1 MLDPAFLANA
11 TASFDAT
18 PATGPYTLAMSNS
31 ALFLSLSQIAPA
43 STLQSILGSIQ
54 SQLATAPTH
63 LPASYHGSPELT
75 AGYLRQLSALASFY
89 AQPKAP
95 SVEIPFAT
103 GTSLRLIMLH
113 PLSRGTVRLNAT
125 HPLEQPVVDYRT
137 GSNPFD
143 FQLHLA
149 HLKGMRAMWNTPT
162 MKGLGAVEVTPGV
175 GVQSVSGFFFSFHF
189 FLFYLPF
196 CVL

>member
-1 MLDPAFLANA
+1 
-11 TASFDAT
+11 
-18 PATGPYTLAMSNS
+18 
-31 ALFLSLSQIAPA
+31 
-43 STLQSILGSIQ
+43 
-54 SQLATAPTH
+54 
-63 LPASYHGSPELT
+63 
-75 AGYLRQLSALASFY
+75 
-89 AQPKAP
+89 
-95 SVEIPFAT
+95 
-103 GTSLRLIMLH
+103 MLH

>member
-1 MLDPAFLANA
+1 MLDPAFVANA
-11 TASFDAT
+11 TASFNAT
-18 PATGPYTLAMSNS
+18 PATGPYTLAISNS
-31 ALFLSLSQIAPA
+31 ALFLSLSQISPP
-43 STLQSILGSIQ
+43 STLQSILSSFQ

-63 LPASYHGSPELT
+63 LPASYHGNPELT
-75 AGYLRQLSALASFY
+75 AGYRRQLSALASFY

-137 GSNPFD
+137 GSNSLD

-149 HLKGMRAMWNTPT
+149 HLKWMRGVWNTPT
-162 MKGLGAVEVTPGV
+162 MKGLGAVEVTPGAT
-175 GVQSVSGFFFSFHF
+175 VQSVRVFFFLVF
-189 FLFYLPF
+189 FPTSLLGAN
-196 CVL
+196 